1 MSRAV
6 QFDQYG
12 GVEVLQVRDVAR
24 PVAGPG
30 RVLIEV
36 RAAGINPGE
45 AMIREGFLHDRW
57 PATFP
62 SGQGSDVAGVVVEV
76 APDVTGVA
84 VGDEVLGFSDERS
97 TQAEYVALPADQ
109 VTPKPAELSWEQ
121 AGSLNVA
128 GTTAYAA
135 VRSLGLTA
143 DDTVAVSAAAGGVGT
158 LAVQLA
164 VRTGATV
171 LGIAG
176 PANDDWLRD
185 HGVIP
190 VNYGDGL
197 AERLRAAAPGGRVDA
212 FLDLFG
218 GGYVALAVEEL
229 GVAPQRVDTI
239 IDFAAVE
246 QFGVQSVGSAEAPG
260 TTALAELA
268 DLIARGELDLPIAA
282 VYPLDEVRA
291 AYTDLAARHSR
302 GKVVLRP

>member
-6 QFDQYG
+6 QFDHYG
-12 GVEVLQVRDVAR
+12 GIDVLQVRDVPR
-24 PVAGPG
+24 PVPGPG

-45 AMIREGFLHDRW
+45 ALIREGFLHDRW

-76 APDVTGVA
+76 APEVTGVS
-84 VGDEVLGFSDERS
+84 VGDDVLGFSDERS
-97 TQAEYVALPADQ
+97 THAEYVAVPADQ
-109 VTPKPAELSWEQ
+109 VTPKPAGLSWEQ

-128 GTTAYAA
+128 GSTACAA
-135 VRSLGLTA
+135 VRSLELTA
-143 DDTVAVSAAAGGVGT
+143 ADTVAVSAAAGGVGT

-176 PANDDWLRD
+176 PGNDDWLRE
-185 HGVIP
+185 HGVTP

-197 AERLRAAAPGGRVDA
+197 AERLRAAAPDGRVDA

-218 GGYVALAVEEL
+218 GGYVDLAVTEL
-229 GVAPQRVDTI
+229 GVAPERVDTI

-246 QFGVQSVGSAEAPG
+246 RFGVLSVGSAESG
-260 TTALAELA
+260 IDDLAELA

-291 AYTDLAARHSR
+291 AYTELAARHSR

>member
-6 QFDQYG
+6 QFDHYG
-12 GVEVLQVRDVAR
+12 GIDVLEVRDVPR
-24 PVAGPG
+24 PVPGPG
-30 RVLIEV
+30 QVLIEV

-45 AMIREGFLHDRW
+45 ALIREGFLHDRW

-76 APDVTGVA
+76 ASDVTGVS

-97 TQAEYVALPADQ
+97 THAEFVAVPADQ
-109 VTPKPAELSWEQ
+109 VTPKPAGLSWEQ

-128 GTTAYAA
+128 GTTACAA
-135 VRSLGLTA
+135 VRSLELTA
-143 DDTVAVSAAAGGVGT
+143 HDTVAVSAAAGGVGT

-176 PANDDWLRD
+176 PSNDDWLRD

-197 AERLRAAAPGGRVDA
+197 AERLKAAAPDGRIDA

-218 GGYVALAVEEL
+218 GYVEMAVTEL

-246 QFGVQSVGSAEAPG
+246 KFGVQAVGGAESG
-260 TTALAELA
+260 IDDLAELA
-268 DLIARGELDLPIAA
+268 DLIAGGEVDLPIAA
-282 VYPLDEVRA
+282 IYPLDEVRA
-291 AYTDLAARHSR
+291 AYTELAARHSR

>member
-6 QFDQYG
+6 RFDHYG
-12 GVEVLQVRDVAR
+12 GIEVLSVRDVPR
-24 PVAGPG
+24 PVPGPG

-45 AMIREGFLHDRW
+45 ALIREGFLHDRW

-76 APDVTGVA
+76 APDVAGVS
-84 VGDEVLGFSDERS
+84 VGDDVLGFSDERS
-97 TQAEYVALPADQ
+97 SHAEYVAVPAEQ
-109 VTPKPAELSWEQ
+109 VTPKPAGLSWEQ
-121 AGSLNVA
+121 AGSLAVA
-128 GTTAYAA
+128 GTTACAA
-135 VRSLGLTA
+135 VRSLELSTGDA
-143 DDTVAVSAAAGGVGT
+143 VAVSAAAGGVGS

-176 PANDDWLRD
+176 QGNDDWLRE
-185 HGVIP
+185 HGVVP
-190 VNYGDGL
+190 VNYGDDL
-197 AERLRAAAPGGRVDA
+197 AERLRAAAPDGRVDA

-218 GGYVALAVEEL
+218 GGYVEMAVTEL
-229 GVAPQRVDTI
+229 GVAPGRVDTI

-246 QFGVQSVGSAEAPG
+246 RFGVLSVGGAESG
-260 TTALAELA
+260 IEDLAELA
-268 DLIARGELDLPIAA
+268 DLIARGDMDLPIAA

>member
-6 QFDQYG
+6 QFDHYG
-12 GVEVLQVRDVAR
+12 GIEVLQVRDVPR
-24 PVAGPG
+24 PVPGPG

-45 AMIREGFLHDRW
+45 ALIREGFLHDRW

-76 APDVTGVA
+76 APDVTGVS

-97 TQAEYVALPADQ
+97 SQAEYVAVPAEQ
-109 VTPKPAELSWEQ
+109 VTPKPAGLSWEQ

-128 GTTAYAA
+128 GTTACAA
-135 VRSLGLTA
+135 VRSLELTA
-143 DDTVAVSAAAGGVGT
+143 HDTVAVSAAAGGVGT

-176 PANDDWLRD
+176 PGNDDWLRD

-197 AERLRAAAPGGRVDA
+197 AERLKAAAPDGRIDA

-218 GGYVALAVEEL
+218 GYVEMAVTEL

-246 QFGVQSVGSAEAPG
+246 KFGVQAVGGAESG
-260 TTALAELA
+260 IDDLAELA
-268 DLIARGELDLPIAA
+268 DLIAGGEVDLPIAA
-282 VYPLDEVRA
+282 IYPLDEVRA
-291 AYTDLAARHSR
+291 AYTELAARHSR